1 MATIDGLVS
10 GMKTGDY
17 IESLLTLQ
25 SGQQAQLVQKKAT
38 TSSLVTAMQ
47 SLNTKVASLAEHAT
61 KAAKAESW
69 NAVTAAVT
77 QTGSSTTN
85 PVGATASVGTGARM
99 GTLSFRV
106 QAVAQSQASLVELPA
121 ALTGDKPAFTVTRGG
136 ETITV
141 TAASASVPD
150 IVEAFNA
157 PGTGLRATAVKVNV
171 LDADGKATG
180 ETTYKLQLTGAETG
194 LENAFTVAHAGQ
206 ELTLDTVR
214 AAGDAAITLFP
225 GTGAEQQLSSAS
237 NTFAGVITGIDL
249 TVTAVTADGASD
261 LSLAVTRDDSATKSL
276 ASGIVANLNAILG
289 DITSRT
295 RSTTTTSSDGRTVVS
310 GGLFSGD
317 SSVRMLQQNLL
328 AQGSMPVDGTS
339 PSDVG
344 IVINKDGTFTFD
356 DATYAAALAK
366 DPDKVAAVVQ
376 GVASRLE
383 GTAKAASDKIDGTL
397 TLSITAQQD
406 TVKDL
411 TDRISAWDERIAA
424 RRVSLQRMYANLETT
439 LSGMQSQASYLSSYL
454 ANNQSQQS

>member
-10 GMKTGDY
+10 GIKTGDY

-25 SGQQAQLVQKKAT
+25 SGQQAQLVKKKST
-38 TSSLVTAMQ
+38 TTSLVTAMQ
-47 SLNTKVASLAEHAT
+47 SLNVKVASLAEHAA
-61 KAAKAESW
+61 KAAKTESW
-69 NAVTAAVT
+69 NAVKAAVT
-77 QTGSSTTN
+77 QTGSSATN

-99 GTLSFRV
+99 GTLGFRV
-106 QAVAQSQASLVELPA
+106 EAVAKSQASLVELPA
-121 ALTGDKPAFTVTRGG
+121 TFADDKPTFTITRGDA
-136 ETITV
+136 TVTV
-141 TAASASVPD
+141 TADSSSVPD

-157 PGTGLRATAVKVNV
+157 PGTGMRATAVKVNV

-194 LENAFTVAHAGQ
+194 LKNAFTVAVDGQ
-206 ELTLDTVR
+206 DLTLDTVR
-214 AAGDAAITLFP
+214 AAGDAAIVLFP
-225 GTGAEQQLSSAS
+225 GTGAEQRLSSAS
-237 NTFAGVITGIDL
+237 NTFEGVMTGVDL
-249 TVTAVTADGASD
+249 TVTAVTAEDAAD
-261 LSLAVTRDDSATKSL
+261 LSLTLTRDDSATKSL
-276 ASGIVANLNAILG
+276 ASGIVSNLNAILG

-295 RSTTTTSSDGRTVVS
+295 KSTTTTSSDGRTVVS
-310 GGLFSGD
+310 GGLFAGD
-317 SSVRMLQQNLL
+317 STVRMLQQNLL
-328 AQGSMPVDGTS
+328 AQGSMPVGGTS
-339 PSDVG
+339 PSDIG

-356 DATYAAALAK
+356 DEKYAAALAK

-376 GVASRLE
+376 GIASRLE

-454 ANNQSQQS
+454 NNQSQKS